1 MSVPGVIAMLVAPIV
16 AQVSVLLDPD
26 LMLAGL
32 AAKDV
37 TVGAEPVTGMV
48 VVGSGLLDEPP
59 HPVRPVHARR
69 TRATAQ
75 RASPPGLRA
84 KLAPSPAEK
93 VRESK
98 RHPSI
103 ATTFIVIARLRW
115 AHAGMTESRNASRIF
130 CSSRLGRRFATAGR
144 LYRETH
150 ERKRVSAAKI
160 PGGRHRRL
168 HQSKL

>member
-1 MSVPGVIAMLVAPIV
+1 VSVPGVIAMLVAPIV

-130 CSSRLGRRFATAGR
+130 CNSRLGRRFATAPR
-144 LYRETH
+144 LFCATR
-150 ERKRVSAAKI
+150 ERKRV
-160 PGGRHRRL
+160 R
-168 HQSKL
+168 QSKL